1 MRLLAYFC
9 RFFARSGNTPTQEQ
23 RETTF
28 FYTFLFP
35 QLYQKIQFKKSLHSS
50 PQLTIQILVFLVVL
64 IAIAT
69 RAARLGNTLTQHQRW
84 TTTAYTTPILWGIY
98 LENDLKYANLEDYH
112 DRI

>member
-1 MRLLAYFC
+1 M
-9 RFFARSGNTPTQEQ
+9 
-23 RETTF
+23 
-28 FYTFLFP
+28 
-35 QLYQKIQFKKSLHSS
+35 
-50 PQLTIQILVFLVVL
+50 VVL

>member
-1 MRLLAYFC
+1 M
-9 RFFARSGNTPTQEQ
+9 
-23 RETTF
+23 
-28 FYTFLFP
+28 
-35 QLYQKIQFKKSLHSS
+35 YQKIQFKKSLHSS